1 MFKRRNPRSY
11 WEHFV
16 EFFYPRSGW
25 RRALGYIRHRVQRLP
40 DTPHKIAIGFSC
52 GVFVSFTPFFG
63 FHFVVAALLAII
75 FRGNIVAA
83 ILGTFFGNPV
93 TFPFIAGFS
102 YRLGWF
108 LLGRGNEEAV
118 WPIIRHGFYEAFDGL
133 WHNFL
138 AIFTA
143 DTMDWSGLIDFG
155 QTVFI
160 PYLIGG
166 LMPGFVIAVLF
177 YVGGKPLIAAY
188 QHRRRGRLMAK
199 IKELRAK
206 KKQSE
211 ADVQ

>member
-1 MFKRRNPRSY
+1 MFKRRKPRSY
-11 WEHFV
+11 WQSFL
-16 EFFYPRSGW
+16 EFLYPRSGW

-63 FHFVVAALLAII
+63 LHFVVAALLALI

-108 LLGRGNEEAV
+108 LLGRGNEQAV
-118 WPIIRHGFYEAFDGL
+118 WPTIRHGFHEAFDAL
-133 WHNFL
+133 WSNFL

-143 DTMDWSGLIDFG
+143 DTVNWTGFLDFWYA
-155 QTVFI
+155 VFI

-166 LMPGFVIAVLF
+166 LMPGFIIAVLF
-177 YVGGKPLIAAY
+177 YIGTKPLIAAY
-188 QHRRRGRLMAK
+188 QHRRRGRLVAK
-199 IKELRAK
+199 LKELRSK
-206 KKQSE
+206 KKKSE

>member
-1 MFKRRNPRSY
+1 
-11 WEHFV
+11 V

-63 FHFVVAALLAII
+63 FHFVVAALLAIV

-118 WPIIRHGFYEAFDGL
+118 WPIIRHGFYA
-133 WHNFL
+133 N
-138 AIFTA
+138 
-143 DTMDWSGLIDFG
+143 TMDWSGLIDFG
-155 QTVFI
+155 QNVFI

-177 YVGGKPLIAAY
+177 YIGAKPLIAAY